1 MTTKKQV
8 VVRMSAAA
16 AAAAE
21 ALQPGALVRVVAT
34 PAPITIARQLLRPGV
49 WEAASIAAR

>member
-1 MTTKKQV
+1 
-8 VVRMSAAA
+8 MSAAA

-21 ALQPGALVRVVAT
+21 ALKPGALVRVVAT
-34 PAPITIARQLLRPGV
+34 PAPINIARQLLRPGV